1 MKSSVTSRKQR
12 FWALLLAVVMV
23 VGLLPVAGVKA
34 AEAPE
39 NGYIIDQLNEG
50 DILIGGTKIYRG
62 TDGASPMSLVYLS
75 PDSNEGLPVNEGDN
89 TRAILPEGN
98 YYIVLSKECED
109 ENVYKLRLQNLAE
122 SDYNAVEFVT
132 NGHGTEPN
140 PNPRKVNK
148 NTALTETDDLKLT
161 EEGYVFGGWYIDPN
175 FETQWD
181 FSNDVTR
188 YVNQITGVLVLYA
201 KWTPT
206 NEYLVK
212 FIGNNGDYG
221 WGEMEDQTIIV
232 GGDTVNKLNPNTYVK
247 PGYKF
252 NDWVVVYS
260 SGSDGTIIHYVDE
273 AQINDDIPQ
282 GDKGKNPGDEGNT
295 SGKYERTLDATWAV
309 DLTGTYTVN
318 FDDNYPEI
326 EDYIAETPHVNQT
339 PSKSGTIWV
348 EVENPQAESDYD
360 IRVQVGEAGEQTA
373 PTYKYYKYAGIE
385 WPSAPFNT
393 DGDPR
398 HYVFG
403 GWTFK
408 SAAQN
413 DSEIEIEKP
422 VYDDENEAPYPINAL
437 MADSAIYRSGNIIN
451 MEAIWN
457 PSYYNFRFNS
467 NHAGVADPDGL
478 NNLPYNGKAD
488 IPNLETQENNLE
500 FIGWVF
506 DTNNISEDTI
516 IKSGSGY
523 SVKDIVIKLEKAEA
537 DYINAYIE
545 ENEIDLGGDEG
556 RVVIPPA
563 PWNNNGI
570 DILTGVWKQKY
581 TVTYDKNA
589 EDATGTMATQTF
601 LEGETVKIA
610 DCDFARE
617 GYAFSH
623 WATEGNTTV
632 PIEYNPE
639 DIFPGENEKPK
650 DLVLYAQWEEI
661 PTHTVTYC
669 DGDDAGVCNTK
680 KITYDEGDIILSE
693 NKGTDDAKDTSFNK
707 PGSTV
712 VGWIERTDAGD
723 IKYELGG
730 IYSNFNRDI
739 YLFADW
745 SPNEDV
751 TLVFDG
757 NGGKGETKSITG
769 PEGNNVYLPADYERI
784 GYKLVGW
791 DRDHEAK
798 KAEFTFENEVALFA
812 GKVYAIWEPEN
823 YIIQLDY
830 NPSYWPSPY
839 ENPETYEP
847 KPYSD
852 ESKVT
857 IPIEVD
863 DPYYNFIGWSL
874 EPENTVADIYTEN
887 TTVKKIVDEADGL
900 CIEPSIS
907 ENEEEKIFTLYGVWK
922 RKIAYIKFLPG
933 AEDVTGNMDTQNF
946 DVNEYQKLTKN
957 AFERKGYSFLGWK
970 CEGVENL
977 FADER
982 TIRMTEEETVELT
995 AVWEK
1000 LPVAIWNDGNGN
1012 ELYSAPIDDPE
1023 NLPPYGGPT
1032 PTKTGYDFAGWDGPK
1047 DGDNGNKVFTPKFTP
1062 KSNGGGGYVAPNP
1075 PAPTYYTITWIDGDN
1090 NLIYTEQVAEG
1101 LTPVYNKAQYG
1112 TPTKNPTG
1120 YATYSFNN
1128 SWSPAITKVTGNQ
1141 EYIAQFDMF
1150 GPEGGQENP
1159 TPTVTPTVTPT
1170 PTTTPAPAAPSE
1182 YDIEYYEELPDG
1194 TEVQLKK
1201 TNNPDKYTYGV
1212 GAEIKYGIDKEGYTF
1227 EGWYSKRSK
1236 KYVKKVGTKTKG
1248 TVKLYAIFVP
1258 DDSGNGNEG
1267 DNGKGLPTDF
1277 STLFVRLIDYT
1288 ENSMTLKWEKMEY
1301 VDGYDILGSR
1311 CNSKDVI
1318 RPYEPIVSVDAD
1330 TDEYVMSDLLAKTYY
1345 KFYVRAFILVNGEK
1359 RYITTSI
1366 NVHGV
1371 TLNDTYG
1378 VADELEIEKVVAKY
1392 INGKSKTKYVRS
1404 TAADDGEINI
1414 TLKVGQSL
1422 KIVTSEYNK
1431 DGKEIR
1437 AHRPISFE
1445 SSDPAICKI
1454 GKKSSHKYG
1463 VAVAG
1468 KANTYKSHT
1477 ITALAAGECD
1487 IYAFAQNGVFKKIH
1501 VTVK

>member
-1 MKSSVTSRKQR
+1 MPSE
-12 FWALLLAVVMV
+12 FI
-23 VGLLPVAGVKA
+23 
-34 AEAPE
+34 PE
-39 NGYIIDQLNEG
+39 PNAKIDLSNYKCTKEGYIFDGWEYGKTVIISDDPEEQNAYRVEDDYEAVNSITNDNCDSLDYKRCYDEAGFGYLVKSFDIKLRAKWRSVYTLKFYAESDWDQEVLN
-50 DILIGGTKIYRG
+50 DYSGTMVDQI
-62 TDGASPMSLVYLS
+62 
-75 PDSNEGLPVNEGDN
+75 
-89 TRAILPEGN
+89 I
-98 YYIVLSKECED
+98 D
-109 ENVYKLRLQNLAE
+109 ENVDIANATINPVGFNRIGYAFDSWRAYKTTANGGDKFFIGNVQDKSSINNLVELGNQYPGNVFELYAQWKVDPSAEYTISFDNNFPSVDKEDYLAE
-122 SDYNAVEFVT
+122 SLPLPT
-132 NGHGTEPN
+132 NPSN
-140 PNPRKVNK
+140 
-148 NTALTETDDLKLT
+148 LTEKIWVDVT
-161 EEGYVFGGWYIDPN
+161 EEVKKAREEQKAHDVIESLYDDFV
-175 FETQWD
+175 ETQQ
-181 FSNDVTR
+181 DVIFYR
-188 YVNQITGVLVLYA
+188 YALVEL
-201 KWTPT
+201 P
-206 NEYLVK
+206 
-212 FIGNNGDYG
+212 DS
-221 WGEMEDQTIIV
+221 
-232 GGDTVNKLNPNTYVK
+232 P
-247 PGYKF
+247 
-252 NDWVVVYS
+252 
-260 SGSDGTIIHYVDE
+260 
-273 AQINDDIPQ
+273 
-282 GDKGKNPGDEGNT
+282 
-295 SGKYERTLDATWAV
+295 R
-309 DLTGTYTVN
+309 
-318 FDDNYPEI
+318 I
-326 EDYIAETPHVNQT
+326 EVT
-339 PSKSGTIWV
+339 
-348 EVENPQAESDYD
+348 
-360 IRVQVGEAGEQTA
+360 
-373 PTYKYYKYAGIE
+373 
-385 WPSAPFNT
+385 
-393 DGDPR
+393 GDPR
-398 HYVFG
+398 HYDDGEAWYPCIIDNEGRFVYQEIAFNPRESL
-403 GWTFK
+403 WDEEEQEYTYPK
-408 SAAQN
+408 TLHPIN
-413 DSEIEIEKP
+413 DIIASYGSSEVKLIWQWYPYQYCFDFIP
-422 VYDDENEAPYPINAL
+422 NCPFDPDMNMPDSTDWLNVYDTVNIPEIN
-437 MADSAIYRSGNIIN
+437 GNDKYTF
-451 MEAIWN
+451 A
-457 PSYYNFRFNS
+457 
-467 NHAGVADPDGL
+467 
-478 NNLPYNGKAD
+478 
-488 IPNLETQENNLE
+488 
-500 FIGWVF
+500 GWVF
-506 DTNNISEDTI
+506 DVNNISAGI
-516 IKSGSGY
+516 ILAGDNTP
-523 SVKDIVIKLEKAEA
+523 VKNILRLLEKTNENYE
-537 DYINAYIE
+537 DYINQQLEYENNWNVGDNEYKLYGVWKEKHTVTFDYCEPTGFELDKKTTTVTVIDGEKVAEPSPAPSYEGWIFDGWYYDAE
-545 ENEIDLGGDEG
+545 EKIPVAIPVIVDRPLNVDGLPNNGNLYAPNPMPNDPGEGDEG
-556 RVVIPPA
+556 DDSWV
-563 PWNNNGI
+563 
-570 DILTGVWKQKY
+570 KY
-581 TVTYDKNA
+581 
-589 EDATGTMATQTF
+589 
-601 LEGETVKIA
+601 
-610 DCDFARE
+610 DFD
-617 GYAFSH
+617 S
-623 WATEGNTTV
+623 
-632 PIEYNPE
+632 
-639 DIFPGENEKPK
+639 
-650 DLVLYAQWEEI
+650 LVLGDFTLVAKWKEI
-661 PTHTVTYC
+661 PTHTVKYC
-669 DGDDAGVCNTK
+669 DGDDAALCITK
-680 KITYDEGDIILSE
+680 EITYDEGDIILSE

-707 PGSTV
+707 PGSTL

-730 IYSNFNRDI
+730 TYRNFNRDI

-769 PEGNNVYLPADYERI
+769 PEGNNVYLPTDYERI

-791 DRDHEAK
+791 DRDPETK
-798 KAEFTFENEVALFA
+798 EAEFTFENGIALFE

-830 NPSYWPSPY
+830 NPLYWPAPC
-839 ENPETYEP
+839 ENPEPYDP
-847 KPYSD
+847 QPYSD
-852 ESKVT
+852 ESKVA
-857 IPIEVD
+857 IPMEVD

-874 EPENTVADIYTEN
+874 DPENTVADIYTEN

-933 AEDVTGNMDTQNF
+933 AEDVTGNMDTQIFN
-946 DVNEYQKLTKN
+946 VNEYQKLTKN

-1000 LPVAIWNDGNGN
+1000 LPVAIWNDENGN

-1023 NLPPYGGPT
+1023 NLPPYGGQN

-1101 LTPVYNKAQYG
+1101 STPVYNKVQYG

-1128 SWSPAITKVTGNQ
+1128 TWSPAITKVTGNQ
-1141 EYIAQFDMF
+1141 EYVAQFDMF

-1159 TPTVTPTVTPT
+1159 TPTPTSTPT
-1170 PTTTPAPAAPSE
+1170 PAAPAE

-1258 DDSGNGNEG
+1258 DDSGKGNEG

-1422 KIVTSEYNK
+1422 KIVTSEYNR

-1463 VAVAG
+1463 VVVAD

-1487 IYAFAQNGVFKKIH
+1487 IYVFAQNGVYKTIH